1 MFGNFARSVDMQM
14 MFEAHK
20 SLHDCVVAHRRA
32 VGGAR
37 VTPNIYE
44 LVSNCHQNT
53 NTTDLLP

>member
-20 SLHDCVVAHRRA
+20 GLHDCVVAHRRA

-37 VTPNIYE
+37 VSKGH
-44 LVSNCHQNT
+44 V
-53 NTTDLLP
+53 